1 MGFPRASLAASA
13 RDSLKVG
20 WGKGVLSSSSS
31 VASIWMATTALA
43 YHFSCSCSN
52 DVHTEHLSRG
62 FFSHHLYKPLIFRE
76 DHAKGVHAEWGSTD
90 YDIKALLFLPLSGSN
105 PRRRPPAG

>member
-1 MGFPRASLAASA
+1 
-13 RDSLKVG
+13 
-20 WGKGVLSSSSS
+20 
-31 VASIWMATTALA
+31 MATTALA

-105 PRRRPPAG
+105 PRRRGYHLWQTNISTRSALFLQVMRGHFVIY